1 MESDIKTRR
10 AALQEAKK
18 KLQSV
23 RAKKKK
29 IDLPIFSQ
37 IENILKEYNISSAAY
52 HGGKLNGVDCRELI

>member
-1 MESDIKTRR
+1 LEELDQEIQRLVQERKAMESDIKTRR

-29 IDLPIFSQ
+29 IDLPIF
-37 IENILKEYNISSAAY
+37 LKLRTY
-52 HGGKLNGVDCRELI
+52 